1 MTGRVVSSPS
11 AWLRRVV
18 LSIGMLALCATL
30 SGCATANQDDSDL
43 PWNTPQPWEGSPM
56 IPGLE
61 SR

>member
-1 MTGRVVSSPS
+1 MTGQLATIPS
-11 AWLRRVV
+11 MLVRRVCLLLV
-18 LSIGMLALCATL
+18 LLALGTIL
-30 SGCATANQDDSDL
+30 SGCATADREDSDL

>member
-1 MTGRVVSSPS
+1 MSFPMRRFLRAAALISLLAFS
-11 AWLRRVV
+11 AL
-18 LSIGMLALCATL
+18 LA
-30 SGCATANQDDSDL
+30 GCATADPDDSEL

>member
-1 MTGRVVSSPS
+1 MSFPMRRFLRAAVLVS
-11 AWLRRVV
+11 L
-18 LSIGMLALCATL
+18 LAVPALLA
-30 SGCATANQDDSDL
+30 GCATADPDDSEL